1 MDGDSPHQTFY
12 CFYCP
17 PGVPREI
24 LLFKTENVYAMG
36 MRPVYVI
43 CDPAHLLKTAF
54 GGTGVKQYKYFLK
67 WLDLG
72 GATDLCEI
80 CCNNSLVVFP
90 FKSLILNPL

>member
-1 MDGDSPHQTFY
+1 MDGASPHQKIY

-36 MRPVYVI
+36 MRSVYVI

-54 GGTGVKQYKYFLK
+54 VLSKTKAIFLNDQTWEGLQICVKSVEIIV
-67 WLDLG
+67 WLSFHL
-72 GATDLCEI
+72 
-80 CCNNSLVVFP
+80 SR
-90 FKSLILNPL
+90 

>member
-1 MDGDSPHQTFY
+1 MDGASPHQKFY

-36 MRPVYVI
+36 TRPVYVI

-54 GGTGVKQYKYFLK
+54 GGTGVKTVLVFSYMTR
-67 WLDLG
+67 LG
-72 GATDLCEI
+72 RGYRF
-80 CCNNSLVVFP
+80 V
-90 FKSLILNPL
+90 